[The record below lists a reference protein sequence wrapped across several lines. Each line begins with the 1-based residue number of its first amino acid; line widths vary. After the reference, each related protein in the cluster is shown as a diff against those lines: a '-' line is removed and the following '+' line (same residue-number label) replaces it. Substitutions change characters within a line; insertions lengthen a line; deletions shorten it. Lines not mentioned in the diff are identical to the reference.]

1 MTRIRDQGF
10 TPMRPRQATHGVTCS
25 TSKSTYDAI
34 ANSNLWDAAN
44 FSASMVIRYPRHD

>member
-1 MTRIRDQGF
+1 MGLPRCA
-10 TPMRPRQATHGVTCS
+10 PRQATHGVTCS